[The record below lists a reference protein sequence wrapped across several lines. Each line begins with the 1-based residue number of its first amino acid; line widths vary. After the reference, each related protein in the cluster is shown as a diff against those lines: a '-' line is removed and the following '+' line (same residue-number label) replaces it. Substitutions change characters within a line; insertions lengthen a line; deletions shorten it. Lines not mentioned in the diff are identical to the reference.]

1 MVNFDLIEDKDSG
14 EILKELRVKVNNIE
28 DEDAYGFLHN
38 DGEISLYLYSEEI
51 CNIIINE
58 KIGDVLKENITNIR
72 IPMGIIDVPISIEEE
87 DSADI
92 LIKKEDENYIIN
104 FRFQYDFEFW
114 KKGYSIADITHA
126 IEEVFNDDKEIFFKL
141 DDSDTTVNGFSLYK
155 KINID
160 DMIID
165 NIYGLMKLVKE
176 RFQIAVKL
184 CEKSDK
190 DTIYFE
196 FEVDK
201 SIQVIYRQYLAYFTQ
216 FLEDVGIN
224 AKAEIKNEVNKI
236 LLNIIPED
244 KTMALKNIRDCL
256 EIYIGLID
264 NKEIQI
270 YEDYSNVAVMQ
281 LKANITHLQSQ
292 LMLAHTIIEQQQ
304 ISINLL
310 KNASVTIPQLPKDE
324 IKVFDGAI
332 KIKEFEY
339 KGLVINP
346 AKILKLLRRKK

>member
-1 MVNFDLIEDKDSG
+1 MVRFDFIEDKDSAG
-14 EILKELRVKVNNIE
+14 YLKELSVKVNNIE
-28 DEDAYGFLHN
+28 DKNAFGFLN
-38 DGEISLYLYSEEI
+38 KDDEISLYLYSEEI
-51 CNIIINE
+51 CNIIVNE
-58 KIGDVLKENITNIR
+58 KIGDVLKDKITDIT
-72 IPMGIIDVPISIEEE
+72 IPMDIIDVPIGIEEK
-87 DSADI
+87 DSASI
-92 LIKKEDENYIIN
+92 CIEKEDVNYIIY
-104 FRFQYDFEFW
+104 FKFQYDFEFW

-126 IEEVFNDDKEIFFKL
+126 IEDVFNNEKEMFFKL
-141 DDSDTTVNGFSLYK
+141 DDSDTTVNGFSVYK

-160 DMIID
+160 KKIID
-165 NIYGLMKLVKE
+165 NINEIMKLVNEKFE
-176 RFQIAVKL
+176 VAVKL

-201 SIQVIYRQYLAYFTQ
+201 SIQVIYNQYLAYFTQ
-216 FLEDVGIN
+216 FLEDIGIS

-256 EIYIGLID
+256 EIYINLID

-310 KNASVTIPQLPKDE
+310 KNASVIIPQLPKDE
-324 IKVFDGAI
+324 IKIFDGAI

-346 AKILKLLRRKK
+346 VKILKLLRRKK

>member
-1 MVNFDLIEDKDSG
+1 MVNFEFIRDKDSDK
-14 EILKELRVKVNNIE
+14 IYKKLNVKVNNIE
-28 DEDAYGFLHN
+28 DDDAYGFLN
-38 DGEISLYLYSEEI
+38 YDGKISLYLYSEEM
-51 CNIIINE
+51 CNIILKE
-58 KIGDVLKENITNIR
+58 KIGDVFKENITSIT
-72 IPMGIIDVPISIEEE
+72 IPMDIIDVPISIEEK

-92 LIKKEDENYIIN
+92 RIEKEDGNYIVY
-104 FRFQYDFEFW
+104 FKFQYDFEFW
-114 KKGYSIADITHA
+114 KRNYSISDIVHA
-126 IEEVFNDDKEIFFKL
+126 IEEVSNKNNEIFFEL
-141 DDSDTTVNGFSLYK
+141 DDSETILNGFAFYK

-160 DMIID
+160 NIIID
-165 NIYGLMKLVKE
+165 NIDEIMKLVKDI
-176 RFQIAVKL
+176 FQVAINL
-184 CEKSDK
+184 CENSDNS
-190 DTIYFE
+190 TIYFE

-201 SIQVIYRQYLAYFTQ
+201 SIQVIYKQYLSYFTQ

-224 AKAEIKNEVNKI
+224 AKAEIKDEVNKI
-236 LLNIIPED
+236 LLNIISED

-256 EIYIGLID
+256 EIYINLID

-270 YEDYSNVAVMQ
+270 YEDYGNVAVMQ

-310 KNASVTIPQLPKDE
+310 KNASFTIPQSPKEE
-324 IKVFDGAI
+324 IKIFDGAI
-332 KIKEFEY
+332 RVKEFEY